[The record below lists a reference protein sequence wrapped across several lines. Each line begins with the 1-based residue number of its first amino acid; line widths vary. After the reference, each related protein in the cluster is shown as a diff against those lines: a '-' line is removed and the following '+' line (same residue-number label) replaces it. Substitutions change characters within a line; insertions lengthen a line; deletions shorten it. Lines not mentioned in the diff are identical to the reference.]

1 MVSSKLRHVL
11 AGTAALAASA
21 LPAAAQQADA
31 TAQRIETVPR
41 YCSDVDDRAECR
53 PARDRTGRLVVYLP
67 DLLADLFPSGSVG
80 QPAAPATPVAPTAPA
95 TAALAPSLASA
106 RPAVP
111 SRAIVGQH
119 VPDEVVVTIDG
130 GEADVAQIAAAY
142 GLETRAARVSGLLGA
157 SVVRFGIPDGRP
169 VGLVLAQLAGDPRLR
184 ERVPNHVYQL
194 QQGAGI
200 VTYAFERIALDS
212 SGVSGEDVG
221 VAIIDTAY
229 DETHPA
235 LGGTVVADFDALPD
249 RPVSDRDHGTSVAG
263 IVAGHGPYRGVAPG
277 ARLYHARA
285 FENGSSTLDA
295 LLTAMEWA
303 IEQDVRIINMSF
315 TGPRNDLFELA
326 CRLAGARGI
335 VLVAAAGN
343 AGPGAPFAFPAAYND
358 VIAVTATNESDGLME
373 QANRGPYVH
382 VAAPGVDLLAPVAGG
397 TDAVTGTSFAAPVV
411 TGVIANLVREAPG
424 RTPAEIAELLARTAV
439 DLGPPGRDDDFGH
452 GLVNARSAVAGL
464 P

>member
-1 MVSSKLRHVL
+1 
-11 AGTAALAASA
+11 
-21 LPAAAQQADA
+21 
-31 TAQRIETVPR
+31 
-41 YCSDVDDRAECR
+41 
-53 PARDRTGRLVVYLP
+53 
-67 DLLADLFPSGSVG
+67 
-80 QPAAPATPVAPTAPA
+80 
-95 TAALAPSLASA
+95 
-106 RPAVP
+106 
-111 SRAIVGQH
+111 
-119 VPDEVVVTIDG
+119 
-130 GEADVAQIAAAY
+130 
-142 GLETRAARVSGLLGA
+142 
-157 SVVRFGIPDGRP
+157 
-169 VGLVLAQLAGDPRLR
+169 
-184 ERVPNHVYQL
+184 
-194 QQGAGI
+194 
-200 VTYAFERIALDS
+200 
-212 SGVSGEDVG
+212 
-221 VAIIDTAY
+221 
-229 DETHPA
+229 
-235 LGGTVVADFDALPD
+235 VVADFDALPD

-343 AGPGAPFAFPAAYND
+343 AGPGAPFAFPAAYNG

-439 DLGPPGRDDDFGH
+439 DLGPPGRDDDFGY